1 MVLLFGMV
9 IFINKINSRFH
20 ILQYKIRFFVVEN
33 LKCQISLLLLHYS
46 FIYKILLKLSAC
58 PIFKRTFGAIPQ
70 CEQRSDG
77 HIVCN
82 VTCRPGYSFIAGN
95 TPLPEYTCG
104 FNTSYVWNG
113 EPPACGSIKYFF
125 LSLIKR
131 TLNFCMS

>member
-1 MVLLFGMV
+1 MKLLF
-9 IFINKINSRFH
+9 
-20 ILQYKIRFFVVEN
+20 
-33 LKCQISLLLLHYS
+33 
-46 FIYKILLKLSAC
+46 KLSAC
-58 PIFKRTFGAIPQ
+58 PRFKRTFGAIPQ

-113 EPPACGSIKYFF
+113 EPPACGSIKDFF
-125 LSLIKR
+125 CHSSKEHYIFVYHKCTMKNTISKYLFVIRVTQCK
-131 TLNFCMS
+131 TPIPVYKNFVAIHV